1 MKRNRILRF
10 LTDYIIENRRIF
22 LISLLCLVAG
32 VVIGSLSAF
41 FLNKNDFDVLGLY
54 LNNFASAHS
63 IQSVNRSSVFTFS
76 IYNNIKIILFMFVSG
91 LRTELIPIG
100 FLQLCTKGYKI
111 GFTSVILV
119 QLYFVKGVFIAFASV
134 LPQFILTIPALL
146 FYNVFNV
153 NFALFSRKLRQHGQK
168 VSERRDLL
176 ICNTVCLL
184 SVFVIFALVSL
195 IDTFVIPTVIK
206 PICSYL
212 T

>member
-1 MKRNRILRF
+1 MKQNRMLKF
-10 LTDYIIENRRIF
+10 LTGYIVENRRFF

-32 VVIGSLSAF
+32 VVIGSLSAIF
-41 FLNKNDFDVLGLY
+41 MNKNDFDVLGLY
-54 LNNFASAHS
+54 LNSFASAHS
-63 IQSVNRSSVFTFS
+63 IQSVNRSSVFAFS

-91 LRTELIPIG
+91 LRTELIPLG

-119 QLYFVKGVFIAFASV
+119 QLYFVKGVLIALTSV
-134 LPQFILTIPALL
+134 LPQFLLTIPALL

-153 NFALFSRKLRQHGQK
+153 NFALVSRKIRIHGQK

-176 ICNTVCLL
+176 VCNMVCLL
-184 SVFVIFALVSL
+184 SVFLIFAVVSL

-206 PICSYL
+206 PIFSYM